1 MSQHKHVIRLADVA
15 LEDIKSPDG
24 SAFGGKRQRVGG
36 AVGAAKLGYSVFTV
50 PPGKAAFPF
59 HAHHAN
65 EEMVYIFDGEGLLRI
80 GGDEIPVAAGMF
92 IAFPPGD
99 DKPHQLVNTGAREL
113 RYLCASTMEFPD
125 ITEYP
130 DGKKV
135 GALTCAPGGTTLRA
149 FFRRGDDVP
158 YYEDEDGGAVKRIAT
173 KKK

>member
-1 MSQHKHVIRLADVA
+1 MSQHKHVIRLSDVA
-15 LEDIKSPDG
+15 LEDIKGPDG
-24 SAFGGKRQRVGG
+24 SPFGGKRQRVGG
-36 AVGAAKLGYSVFTV
+36 AVGAEKLGYSVFTV

-65 EEMVYIFDGEGLLRI
+65 EEMVYIFEGDGSLRI
-80 GGDEIPVAAGMF
+80 GTDEIPVAAGMF

-130 DGKKV
+130 DGKKI
-135 GALTCAPGGTTLRA
+135 GALTCPPGGPTLRA

-158 YYEDEDGGAVKRIAT
+158 YYEDEDGAAVKRIAT
-173 KKK
+173 KKQ